1 MWVCVY
7 VLGTLENLLHFSKI
21 NELSCLFLA
30 YQPNSLDSVD
40 GDQLP
45 FDPVPVRYEAGKL
58 PNQTCTQ

>member
-1 MWVCVY
+1 MNNFAY
-7 VLGTLENLLHFSKI
+7 FP
-21 NELSCLFLA
+21 A